1 MGKQEDE
8 IRRLQRLRDEQLSS
22 RDPTAKDRAKMQR
35 ISTRHRKSR
44 QPLTVKRIIQDL
56 PAKWLLMIIGGVI
69 GVIVAL
75 IMNMIADD
83 PWVRIASYVV
93 IVFGIVAGRVMGAV
107 RDWGDEDW
115 VNRR

>member
-1 MGKQEDE
+1 MNNQDDE
-8 IRRLQRLRDEQLSS
+8 IRRLQRLRNEQLSS

-35 ISTRHRKSR
+35 ISKRHHKSR
-44 QPLTVKRIIQDL
+44 QPFTIKRILRDL

-69 GVIVAL
+69 GIIVAL
-75 IMNMIADD
+75 IMNMIVDD

-93 IVFGIVAGRVMGAV
+93 IVFGLVAGRIMGAV